1 MMVNDDSYYIHIMMI
16 CVVHDIS
23 ADIWYRYNIN
33 SNNQNMDMVV
43 SINGVA
49 GGFIMGNPMKM
60 DDLGVPPLM
69 KLYIAMENDISMFS
83 KGHFL

>member
-1 MMVNDDSYYIHIMMI
+1 
-16 CVVHDIS
+16 
-23 ADIWYRYNIN
+23 
-33 SNNQNMDMVV
+33 MDMVV

-69 KLYIAMENDISMFS
+69 ETST
-83 KGHFL
+83 

>member
-1 MMVNDDSYYIHIMMI
+1 MVQIQL
-16 CVVHDIS
+16 
-23 ADIWYRYNIN
+23 N

-49 GGFIMGNPMKM
+49 GGFIMGNPVKM
-60 DDLGVPPLM
+60 DDLGVPPRIGH
-69 KLYIAMENDISMFS
+69 LYIAMENDISMFS